1 MHSKLIYNTLS
12 QHLFLFAE
20 SLVWNWVHRI
30 CCGSEKFWIGIN
42 TCVLNMYMILLPMDD
57 ACELISIP

>member
-1 MHSKLIYNTLS
+1 MHSILINHTLS
-12 QHLFLFAE
+12 QDLFLSAE

-30 CCGSEKFWIGIN
+30 CCGSEKFWIGK
-42 TCVLNMYMILLPMDD
+42 YMCLEYVYDITSH